1 MGYTKA
7 TECTFYFWAKEFFIQ
22 IYNWWRDWAKNIADK
37 VVKKIRTKHTFGGKK
52 LFAPKDYLTRE
63 QIYVAFSRMAKQ
75 YRTGKLTKPTQ
86 KDKQVEITF
95 REKDDQ
101 EYTPDNNE
109 TIIELQAITNQL
121 ENFNIS
127 DLLKWLELQDKK
139 NIGSFKTFSWADY

>member
-1 MGYTKA
+1 M
-7 TECTFYFWAKEFFIQ
+7 
-22 IYNWWRDWAKNIADK
+22 
-37 VVKKIRTKHTFGGKK
+37 RTKHTIGGKK
-52 LFAPKDYLTRE
+52 LFEPKDYLTRE
-63 QIYVAFSRMAKQ
+63 QIYVTFSRIAKQ

-101 EYTPDNNE
+101 EYIPDNNE

-127 DLLKWLELQDKK
+127 DLLR
-139 NIGSFKTFSWADY
+139 